1 MLHLLNAKKPL
12 WIALSALG
20 LSLALGACAP
30 TITKHGYVNIDAN
43 PQTDIKLGDSM
54 IVVRDKLGAPSQTS
68 YYNANEWFYID
79 QNLTKMTYKPTNVT
93 ARSITRIV
101 FDPSTKAV
109 SEIELI
115 DLADGRTLTPDQRKT
130 PTRGRALTALEQ
142 ILGTV
147 GRQRVTND
155 DENPDRRRRE

>member
-1 MLHLLNAKKPL
+1 
-12 WIALSALG
+12 
-20 LSLALGACAP
+20 
-30 TITKHGYVNIDAN
+30 
-43 PQTDIKLGDSM
+43 M

-68 YYNANEWFYID
+68 HYDANEWFYID

-109 SEIELI
+109 AEIEII
-115 DLADGRTLTPDQRKT
+115 DLADGRTLTPDPRKT

-147 GRQRVTND
+147 GRQRVTNE

>member
-1 MLHLLNAKKPL
+1 MRPLLTVQKTL
-12 WIALSALG
+12 LMGISALG

-43 PQTDIKLGDSM
+43 PQSDIKLGDSM

-68 YYNANEWFYID
+68 HYDANEWFYID

-109 SEIELI
+109 AEIEII
-115 DLADGRTLTPDQRKT
+115 DLADGRTLTPDPRKT

-147 GRQRVTND
+147 GRQRVTNE